1 MSFSFSRLLETVKS
15 FVDLYLEKNPS
26 DFLLKAA
33 TEMVQSSGS
42 MKDLEDVVTKDVS
55 LSETSSESTEDER
68 TKRKLLSTKVIDAWQ
83 PDSCKKPLVSVRRL
97 SRNGKFYYIAELVQR
112 LSEKSTDA
120 SMNEQKP
127 KPRRGKRKWTD
138 KLDQCLKDGVGRHGP
153 GRWSRIL
160 MDHDFEGRTGIMLKD
175 RWRVLTRNHLV

>member
-1 MSFSFSRLLETVKS
+1 
-15 FVDLYLEKNPS
+15 
-26 DFLLKAA
+26 
-33 TEMVQSSGS
+33 

-55 LSETSSESTEDER
+55 LSETSSESTEDEREKESTVCLR

-97 SRNGKFYYIAELVQR
+97 SRNELVQR

-120 SMNEQKP
+120 SKDEQKP

-138 KLDQCLKDGVGRHGP
+138 ELDQCLKDGVGRHGP